1 MPYKVEYKQGAFTQT
16 YAANLPSKTAAQT
29 VKNAVIKGMKA
40 KDAARVKISK
50 H

>member
-16 YAANLPSKTAAQT
+16 YAANLPSKTTAQT
-29 VKNAVIKGMKA
+29 VKDAVIKGMKT